1 MPMNMKITRV
11 TENTKF
17 QIDHGWFEKNGQD
30 INVLI
35 AKCLTAEQL
44 EAAGDEP
51 LSIAQDYVNAETGEV
66 NRVTRA
72 MRLIREERAQDPEF
86 IGPRTP
92 VAEAAFRAFLLNNNA
107 PLSAAEL
114 AAQIGRTPK
123 EIIDRLGGRIVYNG
137 IKALN

>member
-1 MPMNMKITRV
+1 MKITRV
-11 TENTKF
+11 TDQTKF
-17 QIDHGWFEKNGQD
+17 QIDHAWFEKNGQD

-35 AKCLTAEQL
+35 AKCLTSEQL
-44 EAAGDEP
+44 DAVGDEP
-51 LSIAQDYVNAETGEV
+51 LNTAHDFVNEETGEV

-72 MRLIREERAQDPEF
+72 MQLIRAERAQDPEF

-123 EIIDRLGGRIVYNG
+123 EIIDRLGGRTVYNG

>member
-1 MPMNMKITRV
+1 MSIKITRF
-11 TENTKF
+11 TDSTKF
-17 QIDHGWFEKNGQD
+17 QIDYGWFEKNGQD

-35 AKCLTAEQL
+35 AKCLTPEQL

-51 LSIAQDYVNAETGEV
+51 LHIAQDFVNAETGEV

-72 MRLIREERAQDPEF
+72 MQLIREQRLHDPDF

-92 VAEAAFRAFLLNNNA
+92 VAEAAFRVFLLNNNT
-107 PLSAAEL
+107 PLSASEL
-114 AAQIGRTPK
+114 AAKIGRTPK
-123 EIIDRLGGRIVYNG
+123 EIIDRLGGRTVYNG